1 MLVKMI
7 FDHWAIFEKGHYHL
21 IRWDGTWS
29 SFSLV
34 PQMLQVLHSMHCR
47 QWKCQCYQCL
57 MLMRR
62 KYLPRI
68 MMHWRYHVPEYS
80 TNNSFTLKS
89 RKWSKMTKKYF
100 LGKVLKL
107 AKWTWWSEGKLGDR
121 IVRTPSSLKT
131 TLGTWVGA
139 IFNRS
144 HIFHSHWLLN
154 SSRAATNLIFQK
166 GGKPN
171 ICLVFFL
178 VFLSVILVTFSGK

>member
-21 IRWDGTWS
+21 IRWDETWS

-47 QWKCQCYQCL
+47 QWKCQCYPCL

-80 TNNSFTLKS
+80 TNNSFTLKG

-131 TLGTWVGA
+131 TLEPGLETFLIVHTYFTLTGCW
-139 IFNRS
+139 I
-144 HIFHSHWLLN
+144 
-154 SSRAATNLIFQK
+154 RAELPPIWY
-166 GGKPN
+166 
-171 ICLVFFL
+171 FFC
-178 VFLSVILVTFSGK
+178 SKRG